1 MNIENT
7 VKLSFLDFIR
17 KFGSD
22 NNCPY
27 AKGTFP
33 RNMRKEHSHGR
44 KILKLVHCET
54 KQYTTCSDTVFC
66 GVCSGSA
73 LFAYELPPNTLSAYN
88 PCGQSGHRAARW
100 GHDHFIL

>member
-27 AKGTFP
+27 A
-33 RNMRKEHSHGR
+33 RENSHRR

-54 KQYTTCSDTVFC
+54 KQYTTCSDTAFC

-73 LFAYELPPNTLSAYN
+73 LFVYEVPPNTLSAYN
-88 PCGQSGHRAARW
+88 PCRQSGHRAALM
-100 GHDHFIL
+100 GT